1 MSFAGHVASV
11 SQVLAKS
18 STHLDN
24 TLGTLNQALIDVK
37 GFLQQNNSTLIGTVD
52 KLTDLTQVL
61 SDQSEDIEQVLHVA
75 GPGIANFY
83 NIYDP
88 AQGTLN
94 GLISIPEFA
103 NPVQFICG
111 GSFDT
116 AAGLSGTGVLQ
127 ARRDLPRAVGPAT
140 APADV
145 QLPADHVP
153 PAQHDHRVQGPD
165 PIRHPGNPGQ
175 VADTHSGPALDTGAR
190 RASAQ
195 PGGPAGADGSAGI
208 DQRPGTR
215 RARPGAESV
224 RPTAGSRTGCPGA
237 PVALAGRAG
246 GRAMRRIWLRGGALA
261 AGSALLAGCQF
272 GGLNSVALP
281 GTAGHGPGSYSIT
294 VDLADVA
301 TLPQNSPVMVDDVTV
316 GSVSGIDA
324 MQRSD
329 GSFYAAVKLTLD
341 RNVVL
346 PANSIARVAQTSLLG
361 SQHVELA
368 APPNQPPVGRLVDG
382 SAIQEARTSRF
393 PTTEEVFSALGVVVN
408 KGNLGALQE
417 ITDETYQ
424 AVAGR
429 EGQFTNL
436 VPRLAELTAGLNN
449 QVNDIV
455 AAIDGLDRFSTILAN
470 NKDSLGRTLETLPEA
485 LRVLNKNRDK
495 IVEAFGALK
504 KVATVA
510 AHVLSQ
516 TKVDFAADL
525 KDIYANTKAL
535 ADNRKNFV
543 TSMQLLLT
551 FPFPNFGIKQAVRG
565 DYLNVFTTFDLT
577 VRRLGETFFTTS
589 WPLDPN
595 MLHMKDILNP
605 PDFLLG
611 EMANLSGQAADPFKI
626 PPGTPAG
633 NN

>member
-1 MSFAGHVASV
+1 
-11 SQVLAKS
+11 
-18 STHLDN
+18 
-24 TLGTLNQALIDVK
+24 
-37 GFLQQNNSTLIGTVD
+37 
-52 KLTDLTQVL
+52 
-61 SDQSEDIEQVLHVA
+61 
-75 GPGIANFY
+75 
-83 NIYDP
+83 
-88 AQGTLN
+88 
-94 GLISIPEFA
+94 
-103 NPVQFICG
+103 
-111 GSFDT
+111 
-116 AAGLSGTGVLQ
+116 
-127 ARRDLPRAVGPAT
+127 
-140 APADV
+140 
-145 QLPADHVP
+145 
-153 PAQHDHRVQGPD
+153 
-165 PIRHPGNPGQ
+165 
-175 VADTHSGPALDTGAR
+175 
-190 RASAQ
+190 
-195 PGGPAGADGSAGI
+195 
-208 DQRPGTR
+208 
-215 RARPGAESV
+215 
-224 RPTAGSRTGCPGA
+224 
-237 PVALAGRAG
+237 
-246 GRAMRRIWLRGGALA
+246 MRRILLRGSALA
-261 AGSALLAGCQF
+261 VGGALLAGCQF
-272 GGLNSVALP
+272 GGLNTVALP

-301 TLPQNSPVMVDDVTV
+301 TLPQNSPVMIDDVTV
-316 GSVSGIDA
+316 GSVSGIEA
-324 MQRSD
+324 LQRSD
-329 GSFYAAVKLTLD
+329 GTFYAAVKLALD

-368 APPNQPPVGRLVDG
+368 APPNQPPLGKLVEG

-393 PTTEEVFSALGVVVN
+393 PTTEEVFSALGMVVN

-417 ITDETYQ
+417 ITDEAYQ
-424 AVAGR
+424 A
-429 EGQFTNL
+429 
-436 VPRLAELTAGLNN
+436 AELTAGLTN

-455 AAIDGLDRFSTILAN
+455 AAIDGLDRFSTALAD

-495 IVEAFGALK
+495 IVEAFGALQ
-504 KVATVA
+504 KVATVT

-525 KDIYANTKAL
+525 KDIYANVKAL
-535 ADNRKNFV
+535 ADNRKNFI

-605 PDFLLG
+605 PDYLLG

>member
-1 MSFAGHVASV
+1 M
-11 SQVLAKS
+11 L
-18 STHLDN
+18 
-24 TLGTLNQALIDVK
+24 
-37 GFLQQNNSTLIGTVD
+37 
-52 KLTDLTQVL
+52 
-61 SDQSEDIEQVLHVA
+61 
-75 GPGIANFY
+75 
-83 NIYDP
+83 
-88 AQGTLN
+88 
-94 GLISIPEFA
+94 
-103 NPVQFICG
+103 
-111 GSFDT
+111 
-116 AAGLSGTGVLQ
+116 
-127 ARRDLPRAVGPAT
+127 R
-140 APADV
+140 
-145 QLPADHVP
+145 
-153 PAQHDHRVQGPD
+153 
-165 PIRHPGNPGQ
+165 
-175 VADTHSGPALDTGAR
+175 
-190 RASAQ
+190 
-195 PGGPAGADGSAGI
+195 GSA
-208 DQRPGTR
+208 
-215 RARPGAESV
+215 
-224 RPTAGSRTGCPGA
+224 
-237 PVALAGRAG
+237 L
-246 GRAMRRIWLRGGALA
+246 M

-272 GGLNSVALP
+272 GGLNSIALP
-281 GTAGHGPGSYSIT
+281 GTAGHGAGSYSIT

-324 MQRSD
+324 MQRRD
-329 GSFYAAVKLTLD
+329 GSFYAAVKLALD
-341 RNVVL
+341 KNVVL

-436 VPRLAELTAGLNN
+436 VPRLAEVTAGLNN

-455 AAIDGLDRFSTILAN
+455 AAIDGLDRFSAILAN
-470 NKDSLGRTLETLPEA
+470 NKDNLGRTLETLPEA

-495 IVEAFGALK
+495 IVEAFGALG

-525 KDIYANTKAL
+525 KDIYANVKAL
-535 ADNRKNFV
+535 ADNRRNFI

-551 FPFPNFGIKQAVRG
+551 FPFPNFGIKQVIRG
-565 DYLNVFTTFDLT
+565 DYMNVFTTYDLT

-595 MLHMKDILNP
+595 MLHMKDIVNP
-605 PDFLLG
+605 PDYLLG